1 MQQSVQHSISELHYC
16 VITWVESMKP
26 GCRLL
31 TRAPNTDQTG
41 IYPVYLASI
50 LHSKLSCFYLKQDQ
64 AAWLSQTK
72 PYKDIPAGPDWQSD
86 RVGCRLLWDV
96 RHWCPQMENS
106 WRCWSRVS
114 VILFTAVLM
123 FWFCMFLSCFFYNSA
138 SVAQMWR
145 EVMSTMAVKLLGLY
159 GGNSYAQNLLLILKL
174 GIMFYLFHW

>member
-123 FWFCMFLSCFFYNSA
+123 FWFCMFLSFFFITLPVWPKCGEKLCQQWLSNFWDF
-138 SVAQMWR
+138 M
-145 EVMSTMAVKLLGLY
+145 EETVMHKTF
-159 GGNSYAQNLLLILKL
+159 N
-174 GIMFYLFHW
+174 